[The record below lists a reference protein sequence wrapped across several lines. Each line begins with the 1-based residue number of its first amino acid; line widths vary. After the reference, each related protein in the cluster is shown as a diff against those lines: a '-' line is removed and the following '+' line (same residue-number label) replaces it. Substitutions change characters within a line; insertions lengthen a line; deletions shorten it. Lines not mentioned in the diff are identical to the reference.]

1 MIPIILRLK
10 RESHKEVA
18 KAQDMVVESLYE
30 VFNDA
35 VLHGGTSI
43 WRCYQGNRF
52 SEDIDVYLPK
62 DIEKI
67 GRLFELLKRRGCSVE
82 KRRVKENSLY
92 SSVKLND
99 TVVRFEALFKNVKG
113 HLKEYETA
121 EGNFITINTLTPE
134 ELIKEK
140 VATYLKRQ
148 KVRDMYDVFF
158 LLRYVSNMPSIKRLL
173 EGFLANFK
181 KPVDEKDLKILL
193 SEGVVPSP
201 QDMLEYI
208 KRKL

>member
-10 RESHKEVA
+10 RELHKEVA
-18 KAQDMVVESLYE
+18 KAQDIVVESLYE

-52 SEDIDVYLPK
+52 SEDIDVYLTK

-67 GRLFELLKRRGCSVE
+67 NLLFELFKRRGFSVE
-82 KRRVKENSLY
+82 KKRIKENSLY
-92 SSVKLND
+92 STLKLNN
-99 TVVRFEALFKNVKG
+99 TVVRFEALFKKIKG

-121 EGNFITINTLTPE
+121 EGNFITVYTLTPE

-140 VATYLKRQ
+140 VATYFKRQ
-148 KVRDMYDVFF
+148 KVRDLYDVFF
-158 LLRYVSNMPSIKRLL
+158 LLRHVSDMSSIRELL
-173 EGFLANFK
+173 GGFVVKFK
-181 KPVDEKDLKILL
+181 EPVDEKDLKVLL
-193 SEGVVPSP
+193 TEGVTPTSE
-201 QDMLEYI
+201 DMLAYI